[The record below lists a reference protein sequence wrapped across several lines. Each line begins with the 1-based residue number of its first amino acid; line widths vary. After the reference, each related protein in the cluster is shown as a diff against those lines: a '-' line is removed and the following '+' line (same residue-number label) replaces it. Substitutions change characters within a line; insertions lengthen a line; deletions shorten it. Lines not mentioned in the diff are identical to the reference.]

1 MKLFYIILPCIL
13 HSSVALAEEEA
24 KNDVMTVEYR
34 SVGQYPTH
42 GVTMAGALKA
52 LGVSLDK
59 IDYLKLVGD
68 ESSMTTGLSQKVE
81 VDELF
86 WDRYFE
92 TAEPYKYWLSSGN
105 RRLEIYLKGE
115 SKPKTTIY
123 INETD
128 SCTADGDPRD
138 LRYMC
143 RGLHSWF
150 MATLDPESK
159 KAEQGGT
166 GQPATR
172 PESKSEGSDKPQPEA
187 EGRSR

>member
-1 MKLFYIILPCIL
+1 
-13 HSSVALAEEEA
+13 
-24 KNDVMTVEYR
+24 
-34 SVGQYPTH
+34 
-42 GVTMAGALKA
+42 MAGALKA

-68 ESSMTTGLSQKVE
+68 ESSMTTGHSKKVQI
-81 VDELF
+81 DELF

-92 TAEPYKYWLSSGN
+92 TAEPYKYWVSSGN

-115 SKPKTTIY
+115 LKPKTTIY

-143 RGLHSWF
+143 RGLERWF
-150 MATLDPESK
+150 IDTLVPESK
-159 KAEQGGT
+159 KARHQE
-166 GQPATR
+166 
-172 PESKSEGSDKPQPEA
+172 
-187 EGRSR
+187 